1 MRAIDIKEDKE
12 VEETDKKRKWERVL
26 VKEFED
32 NLSLFI
38 SKVKHIITYIILAIK
53 IYVFNSKHAKL
64 RNRLFFSSHPDPRT
78 YV

>member
-38 SKVKHIITYIILAIK
+38 SKVKHHHYLH
-53 IYVFNSKHAKL
+53 N
-64 RNRLFFSSHPDPRT
+64 FSDKNICFQ
-78 YV
+78 